1 VNALLLVRLLPL
13 GLAGC
18 AAFAAVEPVA
28 CQVVSVV
35 NDACMVLT
43 FLGDDGK
50 VHTVRCTREELT
62 AWGKAV
68 EARHAAP

>member
-1 VNALLLVRLLPL
+1 
-13 GLAGC
+13 
-18 AAFAAVEPVA
+18 
-28 CQVVSVV
+28 VV

-43 FLGDDGK
+43 SLGDDGK